1 MYQYIW
7 FQQEKNVESLE
18 LPKEK
23 PLDWIEADKIKKIW
37 LSVWREHCLECAV
50 PLCYHNCENWVERID
65 KKCQKSFYGT
75 KRVVENCCLPAAQIR
90 LRKWGKIEAVYHKK
104 AVSVKKYLR
113 IEKLNNASERF
124 VLFLSNLFKKILP
137 TYKLCGAQ
145 VAFREKVFN
154 VIGRDRDPKKFLIQ
168 CYSKQE
174 KSYKLMIEIFSPKGV
189 LFRNS
194 MTVNDGYNQ
203 KIFDVSD
210 LNFRTNESLRVR
222 IYTEQDRQEEI
233 VFICSDFVEL
243 KNEGEKAE
251 KDSLPAAKVKCVA
264 WDLDKTIWDDIL
276 IESDPMNLNLRPN
289 IAEIIDE
296 LDKRG
301 IIQVVISKNDEEQ
314 VIPVLKR
321 LGIDNYFVYIIA
333 NWNSKSSN
341 LMNAAKLLNININ
354 TFALIDD
361 SEYERQEVKHNLP
374 NVRTYNEKIDQQL
387 LDLPEFTVPIT
398 DESKKRRI
406 MYQTEAERKRIQTKF
421 NGSDLDFLK
430 DCKLK
435 MEISNPSEETFE
447 RAFELLQRTN
457 QLNLSGN
464 KYSREELKKL
474 IGNNNNDSF
483 VVKCR
488 DRFGDYGQVGFF
500 MLRKENDIS
509 IIFEY
514 AVSCRVAGKW
524 IEPALIQW
532 IAQKYNAETVVF
544 CGVNNKK
551 NELLI
556 RTLKDFGLI
565 DLSEGD
571 GDLRLEIKSSQMNWD
586 KVVSVNEK
594 NT

>member
-1 MYQYIW
+1 M
-7 FQQEKNVESLE
+7 
-18 LPKEK
+18 
-23 PLDWIEADKIKKIW
+23 
-37 LSVWREHCLECAV
+37 
-50 PLCYHNCENWVERID
+50 
-65 KKCQKSFYGT
+65 
-75 KRVVENCCLPAAQIR
+75 
-90 LRKWGKIEAVYHKK
+90 
-104 AVSVKKYLR
+104 
-113 IEKLNNASERF
+113 
-124 VLFLSNLFKKILP
+124 
-137 TYKLCGAQ
+137 
-145 VAFREKVFN
+145 
-154 VIGRDRDPKKFLIQ
+154 
-168 CYSKQE
+168 
-174 KSYKLMIEIFSPKGV
+174 
-189 LFRNS
+189 
-194 MTVNDGYNQ
+194 
-203 KIFDVSD
+203 
-210 LNFRTNESLRVR
+210 
-222 IYTEQDRQEEI
+222 
-233 VFICSDFVEL
+233 

-251 KDSLPAAKVKCVA
+251 KDSLPAPKVKCVA

-276 IESDPMNLNLRPN
+276 IESDPMNLHLRPN

-398 DESKKRRI
+398 DESKKRRV

-447 RAFELLQRTN
+447 RTFELLQRTN

-483 VVKCR
+483 VVKCQ

-500 MLRKENDIS
+500 MLRKENDIA

-532 IAQKYNAETVVF
+532 IAQKYNAETVAF
-544 CGVNNKK
+544 YGVNNKK

-556 RTLKDFGLI
+556 RTLKDFGLT
-565 DLSEGD
+565 DLSDGD

-586 KVVSVNEK
+586 KVVSVDEK
-594 NT
+594 NN